1 MKKIYL
7 LNVLLFCVLTLSAQ
21 HLLPSERPMKKS
33 VIKNIS
39 IALGN
44 EMDMIYGL
52 SQEQLVSMIKGT
64 PRFEY
69 ETLEFSDKDLES
81 MICENP
87 TLSISMGIQ
96 PRSFKNG
103 YFEVSARAIWDR
115 VDFVSYHKQVTHQG
129 RPFASHI
136 DFNSRSNE
144 ANVGLAYIH
153 HLKALNTF
161 GLKFGAGSNIG
172 YSFGNQMTVSGSNVK
187 IQGQEIDNSG
197 NPIEPVMYDQ
207 FHDSYS
213 MKNSLY
219 NRVYVEGGLDITILN
234 KVTLGAVYR
243 FGYGVR
249 TTFGNGE
256 IDAIKNQS
264 IRLFAAYQL

>member
-7 LNVLLFCVLTLSAQ
+7 LSILFFCVLSLSAQ

-33 VIKNIS
+33 TIKNFS
-39 IALGN
+39 IALGT

-52 SQEQLVSMIKGT
+52 SQEQLVSMINGI

-69 ETLEFSDKDLES
+69 ETLEFTDKDLES

-115 VDFVSYHKQVTHQG
+115 VDFVSYHKEIIHQG
-129 RPFASHI
+129 RPYSSHI

-153 HLKALNTF
+153 HLKALKTF
-161 GLKFGAGSNIG
+161 GLRFGVGTNIG
-172 YSFGNQMTVSGSNVK
+172 YSFGNSMTVSGSNVK
-187 IQGQEIDNSG
+187 IQGQEIDNGG
-197 NPIEPVMYDQ
+197 NPLETVMHEQ
-207 FHDSYS
+207 FRDSYM

-219 NRVYVEGGLDITILN
+219 NRVYAEGGLDITIMN
-234 KVTLGAVYR
+234 KVTLGAVCR
-243 FGYGVR
+243 LGYGAR

-256 IDAIKNQS
+256 IDGIKNQS